1 MEPADPVGICAT
13 AVDNASIHESE
24 PNPFRTMSSA
34 TVSEPT
40 PKNMPT
46 PPRLRG
52 VPSDRRRAL
61 VIGASSGMGAALVR
75 QLAAE
80 GYRVAALARRG
91 ELLGEL
97 AEACRPACEQSGG
110 AVSVYTHDVTDVAS
124 IPALFEQ
131 VVRDLGGLDLA
142 IYAAGIMPTIKADE
156 YDTEKDLAQVEVNL
170 SGCIAWGNEIARL
183 LRTQRSGTLVGI
195 SSIAGDRG
203 RKGNPVYNTTKAAM
217 NCYLEALRN
226 RLSEVGV
233 RVVTIKPGFVD
244 TPMTEGLGLRGA
256 ISADKAASQIL
267 GAARGSFWN
276 TRYIPIKWLL
286 VGTIIRLIPSFI
298 FKKLSI

>member
-1 MEPADPVGICAT
+1 
-13 AVDNASIHESE
+13 
-24 PNPFRTMSSA
+24 MSSV

-40 PKNMPT
+40 EKKSPT

-52 VPSDRRRAL
+52 IPADRRRAL
-61 VIGASSGMGAALVR
+61 VIGASSGMGAALVTR
-75 QLAAE
+75 LASE

-91 ELLGEL
+91 EMLEQLS
-97 AEACRPACEQSGG
+97 EACRPACEQSGG
-110 AVSVYTHDVTDVAS
+110 AVSVHTHDVTDVAS

-131 VVRDLGGLDLA
+131 VVRELGGLDLA
-142 IYAAGIMPTIKADE
+142 IYAAGIMPTIEADE

-183 LRTQRSGTLVGI
+183 LLTQRSGTLVGI

-256 ISADKAASQIL
+256 ISAESAASQIL
-267 GAARGSFWN
+267 GAARGRFWN
-276 TRYIPIKWLL
+276 TRYVPIKWWA
-286 VGTIIRLIPSFI
+286 VGTIIKLIPSFI